1 MEKEVKKMPVKARTG
16 KVANKAIKDAE
27 QKLETY
33 SEITTKDNSM
43 YCLYLDIKE
52 YLSLLDKS
60 EYIIEEDGRVLL
72 GKYRDKQLAMNNTLK
87 YINRGL
93 LVSLVVI

>member
-1 MEKEVKKMPVKARTG
+1 MDKEVKKVAVKAKPG
-16 KVANKAIKDAE
+16 KVTNKTIKEAE

-33 SEITTKDNSM
+33 SEIKTKDNSI

-52 YLSLLDKS
+52 YVSLLDKS
-60 EYIIEEDGRVLL
+60 EYVIEEDGRVLL

>member
-1 MEKEVKKMPVKARTG
+1 MDKEVKKVAVKAKPG
-16 KVANKAIKDAE
+16 KVTNKTIKEAE
-27 QKLETY
+27 QKLETC
-33 SEITTKDNSM
+33 SVKTKDNII
-43 YCLYLDIKE
+43 YCLYLDVKE
-52 YLSLLDKS
+52 YVSLLDKS
-60 EYIIEEDGRVLL
+60 EYVIEEDGRVLL